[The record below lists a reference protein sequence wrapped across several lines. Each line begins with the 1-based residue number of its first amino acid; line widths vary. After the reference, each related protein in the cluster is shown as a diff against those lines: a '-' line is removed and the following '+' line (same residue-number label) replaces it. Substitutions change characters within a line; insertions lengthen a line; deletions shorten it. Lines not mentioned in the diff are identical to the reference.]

1 MLTWQ
6 LLYLFM
12 SALKK
17 LKLLSSEP
25 TVRNVCV
32 CVFIFFISNNR
43 FWSKVQRPH
52 LPKHQQHLPSGQLI
66 LVSSMRVPLFDYED
80 MALAKHVSPRLSD
93 KNYSEIMLSC
103 LRQPREST
111 SDYSCHQCE
120 VWVHVTRTFE
130 SRNSRFI
137 ENSGCWWWSGNGTN
151 KLQSCTSCSSS
162 FQSLT
167 HIMLVIPTDRDG
179 NVCCTRVNM

>member
-32 CVFIFFISNNR
+32 CIFIFFISNNR

-80 MALAKHVSPRLSD
+80 LALAKHVSPRLSD

-103 LRQPREST
+103 LRQLRVNERLQLPSVRGVGARDS
-111 SDYSCHQCE
+111 H
-120 VWVHVTRTFE
+120 VWV
-130 SRNSRFI
+130 S
-137 ENSGCWWWSGNGTN
+137 
-151 KLQSCTSCSSS
+151 K
-162 FQSLT
+162 FQVYRKQRV
-167 HIMLVIPTDRDG
+167 LV
-179 NVCCTRVNM
+179 VKW